1 MLRLH
6 TSACDRTT
14 ALSILRELLGSL
26 TRSGREGGEL
36 GREFGYKEDVNLG
49 IEELIPAGKANKP
62 FWARG
67 VDMLGYSLNSLRL
80 ENLGFMDANSPRSSQ
95 VVRLQMTAVDT
106 EKLVAVSQLF
116 VRHYHHLL
124 QLV

>member
-1 MLRLH
+1 M
-6 TSACDRTT
+6 T
-14 ALSILRELLGSL
+14 G
-26 TRSGREGGEL
+26 SGREGEDV

-49 IEELIPAGKANKP
+49 IEDLIPAGKANKP

-80 ENLGFMDANSPRSSQ
+80 ANLDFRDANSPRYSQ

-106 EKLVAVSQLF
+106 EKLVAVSHLIGQ
-116 VRHYHHLL
+116 HYHHLL
-124 QLV
+124 PLV